1 MIYGMKDPH
10 SRLLHVWTAPGPS
23 GCTTRDTK
31 AAKRSIM
38 PMSPNAWYAATSDA
52 VNSEKQM
59 DESQWVYF
67 GSTLLVQPEA
77 LPAAVV
83 QVDCTELTAVFE
95 KEAI

>member
-1 MIYGMKDPH
+1 
-10 SRLLHVWTAPGPS
+10 
-23 GCTTRDTK
+23 
-31 AAKRSIM
+31 
-38 PMSPNAWYAATSDA
+38 
-52 VNSEKQM
+52 M